1 MDWVE
6 FDYTMIV
13 VECRKTKPVRYTDH
27 HIHCIG
33 RPDECTSVSYVHC
46 DLINNEGKR
55 EYSEYHKKIEDYRKS
70 FYQSYF
76 RYTQRI
82 FF

>member
-13 VECRKTKPVRYTDH
+13 VECHKTKPVRYTDH

-55 EYSEYHKKIEDYRKS
+55 EYSEYHKKNRRLSQKFLSIL
-70 FYQSYF
+70 F
-76 RYTQRI
+76 
-82 FF
+82 